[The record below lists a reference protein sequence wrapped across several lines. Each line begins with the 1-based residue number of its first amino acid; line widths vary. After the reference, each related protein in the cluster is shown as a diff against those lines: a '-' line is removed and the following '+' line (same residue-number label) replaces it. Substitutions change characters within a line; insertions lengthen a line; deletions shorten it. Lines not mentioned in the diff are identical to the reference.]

1 MAEVFIGK
9 YPSEI
14 MEGVRT
20 MLMQGMEE
28 NVPLSVLNKQI
39 EVLSKKEVMD
49 QYLYSLEG
57 IIGTKEI
64 CQAVNG
70 IFGLDLLTKLM
81 LPDAIASL
89 SPLGGND
96 LSPKL
101 AIDSY
106 LNQFNR
112 NLTGNEIREM
122 INHLFGINLDGIS
135 SLENSG
141 ISLYSKGQW
150 IARQDFD
157 LFVVH
162 TGIGDIDVKVIPTA
176 YFTKKTGLDHL
187 PESLQ
192 QDLSELGFYYNDE
205 VGALYYANPSGQAV
219 PDAFKR
225 KTMGAI
231 MKVIQHS
238 YMDL

>member
-1 MAEVFIGK
+1 MSEVSIGK

-20 MLMQGMEE
+20 MLMQ
-28 NVPLSVLNKQI
+28 
-39 EVLSKKEVMD
+39 
-49 QYLYSLEG
+49 SLEG
-57 IIGTKEI
+57 TLSDAEINEQIEALSKSKVMDHYLNSLKGTIGTIEI
-64 CQAVNG
+64 CRAVNQ

-89 SPLGGND
+89 TTLEGND
-96 LSPKL
+96 LTPKL
-101 AIDSY
+101 AIDQY
-106 LNQFNR
+106 LNR
-112 NLTGNEIREM
+112 CSSNLTGSEIRKM
-122 INHLFGINLDGIS
+122 INQLFGINLDGIS

-150 IARQDFD
+150 ISRQDFD

-176 YFTKKTGLDHL
+176 YFTEKTGSDHL
-187 PESLQ
+187 PENLQ
-192 QDLSELGFYYNDE
+192 QSLSSLGFYYDEE
-205 VGALYYANPSGQAV
+205 VGAFYYANPSGQAV

-231 MKVIQHS
+231 MNAIEH
-238 YMDL
+238 MDI